1 MMGVSRLMRTLAII
15 LMGATSVMA
24 QTAAGAPAA
33 ARDPQINHPRVGTF
47 LAEHSSPFFW
57 ELLPGPQVRAILTD
71 PQAKTPVDLSGVT
84 IAEKTIVRREKA
96 DGRLCRPR
104 TAHSLGRATRWE
116 RETDVELRGDR
127 NDLRSMERASR
138 RHGGNG

>member
-1 MMGVSRLMRTLAII
+1 MMSVSRLMRTLAIVLI
-15 LMGATSVMA
+15 GATIVMA

-33 ARDPQINHPRVGTF
+33 PSDPQIDPRVRTF

-57 ELLPGPQVRAILTD
+57 ELLPGPQVRAISTD
-71 PQAKTPVDLSGVT
+71 PQAKTPVDLSSVT
-84 IAEKTIVRREKA
+84 IAEKTIARQEKA
-96 DGRLCRPR
+96 GGRPCLPR
-104 TAHSLGRATRWE
+104 AAHSLGRPTRWE
-116 RETDVELRGDR
+116 SATDVELRGDS

>member
-15 LMGATSVMA
+15 LMGAMSVMA

-33 ARDPQINHPRVGTF
+33 ASDPQIDPRVRTF

-57 ELLPGPQVRAILTD
+57 ELLPGSQVRAIGTGL
-71 PQAKTPVDLSGVT
+71 QAKTPVDLSGVT
-84 IAEKTIVRREKA
+84 IAEKTIVGREKA

-104 TAHSLGRATRWE
+104 TAHSLGRQ
-116 RETDVELRGDR
+116 
-127 NDLRSMERASR
+127 RAGRVRQMSS
-138 RHGGNG
+138 

>member
-1 MMGVSRLMRTLAII
+1 MMGVSRLMRTLAIV
-15 LMGATSVMA
+15 LMGATMVMA

-33 ARDPQINHPRVGTF
+33 ASDPQIDPRVRTF

-57 ELLPGPQVRAILTD
+57 ELLPGAQVRAMTD

-104 TAHSLGRATRWE
+104 AAHSLGRPTRWE
-116 RETDVELRGDR
+116 SETDVELRGDR
-127 NDLRSMERASR
+127 NDRRSMERASR

>member
-1 MMGVSRLMRTLAII
+1 MTGVSRLMRTLAII

-33 ARDPQINHPRVGTF
+33 ASDPQIDPRVRTF

-71 PQAKTPVDLSGVT
+71 PQAKTPGDRGEDDCEAGKGGRSTLPT
-84 IAEKTIVRREKA
+84 A
-96 DGRLCRPR
+96 DGAFSRP
-104 TAHSLGRATRWE
+104 TNALGE
-116 RETDVELRGDR
+116 
-127 NDLRSMERASR
+127 
-138 RHGGNG
+138 